1 MSGRPGDN
9 GSSQEGGV
17 VVNGMSL
24 HARDSGKAN
33 SALLC
38 DVRCED
44 FGSATCWRTVFQ
56 EKYES
61 QAFRLAGGRAAGRH
75 LGRVPRRQAPPG
87 GRLPSG
93 FCSGSLAAGHA

>member
-1 MSGRPGDN
+1 MITA
-9 GSSQEGGV
+9 SSQEGGV

-44 FGSATCWRTVFQ
+44 FGSADVLAGAVFQ

-61 QAFRLAGGRAAGRH
+61 QAFRLAGGRYAPPAATWGAFR
-75 LGRVPRRQAPPG
+75 GAPG
-87 GRLPSG
+87 GRLPPG

>member
-1 MSGRPGDN
+1 MPETAARPT
-9 GSSQEGGV
+9 
-17 VVNGMSL
+17 
-24 HARDSGKAN
+24 
-33 SALLC
+33 ALFLC

-44 FGSATCWRTVFQ
+44 FGSADVLAGAVFQ

-75 LGRVPRRQAPPG
+75 LGRVQRRQAPPG

-93 FCSGSLAAGHA
+93 FAAAALRQAMPELGKRLKGFDSTTLLYMR

>member
-1 MSGRPGDN
+1 
-9 GSSQEGGV
+9 
-17 VVNGMSL
+17 MSL

-44 FGSATCWRTVFQ
+44 FGSADVLAGAVFQ

-61 QAFRLAGGRAAGRH
+61 QAFRLAGGRYAPPGRH
-75 LGRVPRRQAPPG
+75 LGRVQRRQGAPWKAASRFAAAPC
-87 GRLPSG
+87 GRP
-93 FCSGSLAAGHA
+93 A